1 MVKFFLFLVSA
12 QETWSVLTSQIR
24 RRVGVVAKETTVAAL
39 GSYDCTRPEAE
50 CEVSSGETV
59 LTVDGAPIRGG
70 HPSRSGRAPCCSSE
84 GRSSRCTAPCMRT
97 RDRGWGDH
105 GVITRC

>member
-59 LTVDGAPIRGG
+59 LTVDGTPIPRWPPVALRPGAVLQLGG
-70 HPSRSGRAPCCSSE
+70 KEVEVHRAVH
-84 GRSSRCTAPCMRT
+84 A
-97 RDRGWGDH
+97 H
-105 GVITRC
+105 A